1 MKSQPEP
8 ILGVDCEGLSK
19 GRPLC
24 LLQMYFAG
32 KSYLF
37 DLLAVD
43 PFKHG
48 LKEVMQS
55 KKIMKIFHDFCED
68 QSALTNQF
76 NVFCDFVFDTQIAH
90 RVIQQALKKT
100 PKLIQCEDN
109 NISLANLLQH
119 YIDVTHTKKKEIA
132 NIMREHDDFWEKRPL
147 SRDMIQYAT

>member
-8 ILGVDCEGLSK
+8 ILGVDCEGLTK

-37 DLLAVD
+37 DLLALN
-43 PFKHG
+43 PFEHG

-76 NVFCDFVFDTQIAH
+76 NVFCDFVFDT
-90 RVIQQALKKT
+90 
-100 PKLIQCEDN
+100 
-109 NISLANLLQH
+109 
-119 YIDVTHTKKKEIA
+119 
-132 NIMREHDDFWEKRPL
+132 
-147 SRDMIQYAT
+147 